1 MYSDIDAEVIT
12 RHGKTVHE
20 NLDDKIDRVRNSL
33 WEALTDKQ
41 RTEHSRKFQDEQK
54 IYVVLTDG
62 ENVRQSTELTV
73 RGVYLDNTVPT
84 DRSRITEA
92 LFDLDKVSKDF
103 SNYLQK
109 QLKDALLSI
118 FTRATSETSTLVSWR
133 RAIHRAEALASSSD
147 IDKWSDDKNLRRCQL
162 VDKEIAGTLTNNEKN
177 ELDRLQAEMLSYRR
191 KVAPLPLQDLRDLHA
206 ELLRKVNCKSN

>member
-1 MYSDIDAEVIT
+1 MTMYSDIDAEVIT

-33 WEALTDKQ
+33 WEALTHKQ
-41 RTEHSRKFQDEQK
+41 RTERSRKFQDEQK

-84 DRSRITEA
+84 DHSRITEA

-109 QLKDALLSI
+109 QLKDAFKSI
-118 FTRATSETSTLVSWR
+118 L
-133 RAIHRAEALASSSD
+133 
-147 IDKWSDDKNLRRCQL
+147 N
-162 VDKEIAGTLTNNEKN
+162 
-177 ELDRLQAEMLSYRR
+177 
-191 KVAPLPLQDLRDLHA
+191 KVIL
-206 ELLRKVNCKSN
+206 